1 MATLVQLLAN
11 YAGLIYIACIIGAAF
26 YVREIIAARQELQQ
40 SLYSLEREAANSRFL
55 RSIGMLGLIGLIAV
69 VIYVLQTVVAPQIA
83 AEVVAETPTAAFQ
96 LNTDTP
102 TPTYQPTPTRTP
114 RPPTVAPGTPT
125 PAVADATPESP
136 TPTPPPMPAESCPDP
151 QVQITAPVAGQTF
164 SSAIQIRGTA
174 SIPNFAFY
182 KFTLNGPGTGSA
194 EVTAGD
200 VIRTPKQNDV
210 LGSIDPAAL
219 LNQPGVYVLGLV
231 AVDNTGNEAPHCY
244 VPIVIQPAP

>member
-26 YVREIIAARQELQQ
+26 YVREIIAARQELHQ

-55 RSIGMLGLIGLIAV
+55 RSIAMLALIGLIAG
-69 VIYVLQTVVAPQIA
+69 VIYVLRTVVAPQLA
-83 AEVVAETPTAAFQ
+83 AEAAIQTPTAAFQ
-96 LNTDTP
+96 LPTNTP

-114 RPPTVAPGTPT
+114 RPPTAVPGTSVPT
-125 PAVADATPESP
+125 NVEAASETPTSTPPALPAVA
-136 TPTPPPMPAESCPDP
+136 CPDP
-151 QVQITAPVAGQTF
+151 NVQITAPIAGQTF
-164 SSAIQIRGTA
+164 AGEIQVRGTA

-182 KFTLNGPGTGSA
+182 KFTLNGPATNNV

-200 VIRTPKQNDV
+200 VVQVPKEDDV
-210 LGSIDPAAL
+210 LGSLDPTLL

>member
-55 RSIGMLGLIGLIAV
+55 RSIAMLGLIGLIAV
-69 VIYVLQTVVAPQIA
+69 VVYVLQTVVAPQVA
-83 AEVVAETPTAAFQ
+83 AEVVVETPTAAFQ
-96 LNTDTP
+96 LPTNTP
-102 TPTYQPTPTRTP
+102 TATYQPTPTRTP
-114 RPPTVAPGTPT
+114 RPPTEPPGTPAPAPPGAT
-125 PAVADATPESP
+125 PAPP
-136 TPTPPPMPAESCPDP
+136 TPTPPPLPAASCPDP
-151 QVQITAPVAGQTF
+151 GVQITAPAAGQTF
-164 SSAIQIRGTA
+164 SGAIQVRGTA

-182 KFTLNGPGTGSA
+182 KFTLNGPGTGNV

-200 VIRTPKQNDV
+200 VVRTPRQNDV
-210 LGSIDPAAL
+210 LGSLDPAPL
-219 LNQPGVYVLGLV
+219 LGQPGVYVLGLV
-231 AVDNTGNEAPHCY
+231 AVDNTGNEAPHCD